1 MINTEISKVL
11 ATMRSISSEVA
22 PQPKTAAPVETQ
34 FSAVL
39 KQAIDKVSEQQQ
51 VAGTM
56 VNEFQMGTSDA
67 SIAEVM
73 VATQK
78 AGLSFTAMNEVRN
91 RLVEAYQEIMNMP
104 I

>member
-1 MINTEISKVL
+1 MINPEISKVL
-11 ATMRSISSEVA
+11 ATMRSISSEIG
-22 PQPKTAAPVETQ
+22 PQPKAAEPVETQ
-34 FSAVL
+34 FSTVL
-39 KQAIDKVSEQQQ
+39 KQAIDQVNEQQQ
-51 VAGTM
+51 VASTM
-56 VNEFQMGTSDA
+56 VNEFQTGAGDA

-78 AGLSFTAMNEVRN
+78 AGLSFQAMNEVRN

>member
-1 MINTEISKVL
+1 MINSEISNVL
-11 ATMRSISSEVA
+11 ATMRSISSEIT
-22 PQPKTAAPVETQ
+22 PQPKAAASGDTQ
-34 FSAVL
+34 FSTVM
-39 KQAIDKVSEQQQ
+39 KQAIDQVNEQQQ
-51 VAGTM
+51 IATRMVDGFQTGT
-56 VNEFQMGTSDA
+56 GDA

-78 AGLSFTAMNEVRN
+78 AGLAFQAMNEVRN

>member
-1 MINTEISKVL
+1 MINSEISKVL
-11 ATMRSISSEVA
+11 ATMRSISSEIS
-22 PQPKTAAPVETQ
+22 PQPKVNQSVDAE
-34 FSAVL
+34 FSTVM
-39 KQAIDKVSEQQQ
+39 KQAIDKVNEQQQ
-51 VAGTM
+51 IAAKM
-56 VNEFQMGTSDA
+56 VNDFQMGTGDA

-78 AGLSFTAMNEVRN
+78 SSLAFQAMNEVRN

>member
-1 MINTEISKVL
+1 MINSEISKVL
-11 ATMRSISSEVA
+11 ATMRSISSEIS
-22 PQPKTAAPVETQ
+22 PQPKVAESVDTQ
-34 FSAVL
+34 FSTVM
-39 KQAIDKVSEQQQ
+39 KQAIDQVNEQQQ
-51 VAGTM
+51 IAVHMVDGFQTGT
-56 VNEFQMGTSDA
+56 GDA

-78 AGLSFTAMNEVRN
+78 AGLAFQAMNEVRN

>member
-1 MINTEISKVL
+1 MINSEISKVL
-11 ATMRSISSEVA
+11 ATMRSISSEIA
-22 PQPKTAAPVETQ
+22 PPPRAAEPAETQ

-39 KQAIDKVSEQQQ
+39 KQAVDKVNEQQQ
-51 VAGTM
+51 VASTM
-56 VNEFQMGTSDA
+56 VENFQMGTSDA

-78 AGLSFTAMNEVRN
+78 AGLSFQAMNEVRN